1 MKKYKNVYIGEVD
14 PTPLGPIWVAVSE
27 RGLVALEFVED
38 ETALVERLQHRG
50 FHVASDDPQPAS
62 QAVQQVSEY
71 LQGKRRE
78 FDLPIDWSEMT
89 SFQKKVLQAT
99 LEVPAGEVVTYGE
112 LAQRVGKP
120 RAARAVGRA
129 QATNPMPLVIP
140 CHRVIGADG
149 ELHGYG
155 GRGGLKTKAWLLHME
170 GAGVKED
177 HRS

>member
-1 MKKYKNVYIGEVD
+1 MKKYKNVYIGEVN
-14 PTPLGPIWVAVSE
+14 PTPLGPIWVAVSDQD
-27 RGLVALEFVED
+27 LVALEFVED
-38 ETALVERLQHRG
+38 KATLVERLQHRG
-50 FHVASDDPQPAS
+50 LRVMSDDPQPAS

-89 SFQKKVLQAT
+89 PFQKEVLQAT
-99 LEVPAGEVVTYGE
+99 FAIPAGEVVTYGE

-140 CHRVIGADG
+140 CHRVVGADG

-155 GRGGLKTKAWLLHME
+155 GRGGLKTKAWLLYME

-177 HRS
+177 H